1 MKFNINKVVETDLKE
16 YLRKRGLKLTKQR
29 EKIAKHFLVKDKHF
43 SVEELYYEMKKI
55 TPSIGYTTVY
65 RTLKLL
71 VSAGLAV
78 IRHFSDNIMR
88 FEPLLRNEHHDH
100 IICIGCGRIVE
111 FENYRIEKLQNEVS
125 NKYHFYTVS
134 HKLELYGYC
143 NKCRRKSILK
153 GKK

>member
-55 TPSIGYTTVY
+55 TPGIGYTTVY

-78 IRHFSDNIMR
+78 IRRFSDNITR

-111 FENYRIEKLQNEVS
+111 FENYRIEKLQNEM
-125 NKYHFYTVS
+125 
-134 HKLELYGYC
+134 
-143 NKCRRKSILK
+143 
-153 GKK
+153 